1 MRLADQKPSPGGVTA
16 GAAESLAST
25 LREVI
30 AGFERLNRDTERAFL
45 ITGGRLSAFLGTVTL
60 MSSGLQSVAELISG
74 ERGREAA
81 QALNSVLDLSKG
93 MSARAGEQNGLLVRM
108 REEGKRIKSSER
120 VAGLR

>member
-1 MRLADQKPSPGGVTA
+1 M
-16 GAAESLAST
+16 
-25 LREVI
+25 
-30 AGFERLNRDTERAFL
+30 
-45 ITGGRLSAFLGTVTL
+45 TL